1 MNPKLSHEQIRQL
14 LNRSL
19 GQIESP
25 TLERL
30 RDARQ
35 QALTRYDARHS
46 TAPSIAWAGHSAHS
60 RPGTGSHHKSY
71 YWAAAI
77 LLAACLFSGTSYWR
91 HANEHEISEV
101 DVAILTDD
109 LPIHVYVD

>member
-1 MNPKLSHEQIRQL
+1 MNQNFNHDKIRQL

-30 RDARQ
+30 RDART
-35 QALTRYDARHS
+35 QALARYDARHS
-46 TAPSIAWAGHSAHS
+46 TAPALAWAGHSAHA
-60 RPGTGSHHKSY
+60 RHGANSHHRPY

-77 LLAACLFSGTSYWR
+77 LLAACLFSGASYWR
-91 HANEHEISEV
+91 HASEHEISEV